1 MSEETREAL
10 DQTAPAEQDTEML
23 QSLFARTSYQLRE
36 SRKALLARHGVD
48 DEAGL
53 LELIRRQGVA
63 PHPAYEDYL
72 SALLLEQTRQQIRAE
87 LAAHLEQRDEP
98 APVSLHLL
106 LKDQLETHYG
116 ARLAE
121 PVRLAQDALALSFD
135 SGLMLEVRYFSR
147 EQYSIKWCWGAAERR
162 IDTAPLADW
171 TPHAGGDCW
180 THFSGLLELLLED
193 PLRAAF
199 WGSAI

>member
-1 MSEETREAL
+1 MHEETIEVL
-10 DQTAPAEQDTEML
+10 DQTAPLELDTETL
-23 QSLFARTSYQLRE
+23 QSLFARSSYQLRE

-48 DEAGL
+48 DEAAL
-53 LELIRRQGVA
+53 LELIRRQSVA

-72 SALLLEQTRQQIRAE
+72 SARLLEQTRQQIRAE
-87 LAAHLEQRDEP
+87 LAAHLEQRDAP

-106 LKDQLETHYG
+106 LKEQLETHYR

-121 PVRLAQDALALSFD
+121 PVRLAPDALTLSFD
-135 SGLMLEVRYFSR
+135 GGLMLEVRYVSR
-147 EQYSIKWCWGAAERR
+147 DEYAIKWCWGACERR